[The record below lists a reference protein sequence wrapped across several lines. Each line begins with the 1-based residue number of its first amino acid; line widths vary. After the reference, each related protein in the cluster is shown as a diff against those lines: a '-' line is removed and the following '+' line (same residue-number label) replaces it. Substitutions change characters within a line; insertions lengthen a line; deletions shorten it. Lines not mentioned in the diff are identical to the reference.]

1 MENKMKQFVKS
12 AILMLASL
20 LILTGCQTYMGY
32 ETFESKDDIPGTE
45 KKTGEIFKRYSIKCE
60 SSETQKAVIEIF
72 AEYDE
77 QYQKQQNIIE
87 NREHIYLQDSNVL
100 VISCFL
106 LPLKWFNDCVWVWH
120 DWNLAP
126 NPPGFFTR
134 LTYVPPFSWF
144 AIFQTPPYLLWTNYK
159 NLKEGRNVFEWE
171 DQYGKKHSH
180 NEPTKYIDREKVV
193 LHQKQV
199 VFSKNVLRKVVT
211 EPDKHPQTAEIIIE
225 GKKYPLTAK
234 KDGIRISRDMLPQEF
249 HSLEIQMTVKYENSD
264 IPFNISAVPY
274 LSEKELF
281 SLCVKIAQT
290 SKNRQDVV
298 KALQKLRAWAENG
311 NMDAA
316 KSVAQILENGN
327 FMSAPDKKQA
337 LKYYKTAADKGDIE
351 SAIAICRLSDY
362 WNKEF
367 DAGQYII
374 TAKNAGDNNGLRLY
388 AHRLKNVDE
397 AIKIIKQ
404 LADKGDATSQAEM
417 AVFLGYGRWNTTKD
431 PIDGLA
437 ESIATMLGG
446 VQTLRQLD
454 YEQALVYMQ
463 KAADNG
469 IKSVNINGKIVEAK
483 FILSN
488 LRQKIEQYRKAKIAR
503 QNAEQDFKRQA
514 KGFTLLEDVVKKSV
528 FNIDRSRTV
537 QEALSAQMTNLKWRH
552 FQNKRNQTVV
562 EVVGTW
568 KHDKYKGQLLSPQKG
583 DEVMVQ
589 FIILRS
595 GYSHVKFHYGEI
607 RDKNGVAKN
616 LVAVI
621 GEMKY
626 IMLSAVTSDM
636 GIDPDSFLK
645 GLYDMN

>member
-1 MENKMKQFVKS
+1 MENKMKQIFK
-12 AILMLASL
+12 ILFGAVMSL
-20 LILTGCQTYMGY
+20 LILTGCKTYMGY

-77 QYQKQQNIIE
+77 QYQKQQNVIE
-87 NREHIYLQDSNVL
+87 NRKHIYLKHPFL
-100 VISCFL
+100 TFISCVFM
-106 LPLKWFNDCVWVWH
+106 PIKWFNDCVHVWN

-134 LTYVPPFSWF
+134 LSYVPPFSWF
-144 AIFQTPPYLLWTNYK
+144 AIFQTPPYFFYTGYQNITEGGRGFD
-159 NLKEGRNVFEWE
+159 NLV
-171 DQYGKKHSH
+171 
-180 NEPTKYIDREKVV
+180 KYVEHEKVISS
-193 LHQKQV
+193 QEQV
-199 VFSKNVLRKVVT
+199 AFSKDALRTVAT
-211 EPDKHPQTAEIIIE
+211 EPNKHPQTAEMLID
-225 GKKYPLTAK
+225 GKKYSLSVEVN
-234 KDGIRISRDMLPQEF
+234 GIQVSRDMLPQEF
-249 HSLEIQMTVKYENSD
+249 HSLEVQATVTYDKKDFSVY
-264 IPFNISAVPY
+264 ISVIPY
-274 LSEKELF
+274 LSEKEL
-281 SLCVKIAQT
+281 SDLCTKIAKT
-290 SKNRQDVV
+290 SKNRQDVL
-298 KALQKLRAWAENG
+298 KAMDKLRAWANSG
-311 NMDAA
+311 NLNDA

-327 FMSAPDKKQA
+327 FMSAPDKRQA
-337 LKYYKTAADKGDIE
+337 LKYYKIAADKGDVE
-351 SAIAICRLSDY
+351 SAIAICRLSNY
-362 WNKEF
+362 WDKDFNAEK
-367 DAGQYII
+367 YIT

-388 AHRLKNVDE
+388 AYRLKDIDE
-397 AIKIIKQ
+397 SVKTVKD
-404 LADKGDATSQAEM
+404 LADKGDAISQAEI
-417 AVFLGYGRWNTTKD
+417 AVFLGYGRWNAVKA
-431 PIDGLA
+431 PEDGLA
-437 ESIATMLGG
+437 ESFAMMLGKA
-446 VQTLRQLD
+446 QTLRQLD

-463 KAADNG
+463 KSVDNG
-469 IKSVNINGKIVEAK
+469 IKSVNIKGEILDAK
-483 FILSN
+483 SILSD
-488 LRQKIEQYRKAKIAR
+488 LKHKVELYHKSKVAR